1 MSSKLG
7 IASNASL
14 ICIKLQV
21 VQSHQ
26 GSLACLLGGFAAALA
41 AGLYFRGFGT
51 FSVAYSIR
59 DIINAATA
67 AAAAGAAVESLPQ
80 GQWDNLSVPLAAS
93 AAAQAV
99 LRHIT

>member
-1 MSSKLG
+1 MLEP
-7 IASNASL
+7 ASMPPS
-14 ICIKLQV
+14 ICMLLQH

-26 GSLACLLGGFAAALA
+26 GSLACLLGGFAAAVA
-41 AGLYFRGFGT
+41 AGLYFRSFGT
-51 FSVAYSIR
+51 FREAYSLR

-80 GQWDNLSVPLAAS
+80 GQLDNLSVPLAAA

-99 LRHIT
+99 LRQTT

>member
-1 MSSKLG
+1 M
-7 IASNASL
+7 
-14 ICIKLQV
+14 ICCLLQR

-26 GSLACLLGGFAAALA
+26 GSLACLLGGFAAAVA

-51 FSVAYSIR
+51 FSVVYSVR

-80 GQWDNLSVPLAAS
+80 GQLDNLSVPLAS
-93 AAAQAV
+93 AVAAQAV
-99 LRHIT
+99 LRHTT